1 MKTNT
6 DKTSSTAAIAQS
18 YSDEEE
24 TPISVSI
31 SAINSDELCKRFAS
45 TLSCL
50 DDSSSNQSE
59 SCSSSSSGSYLNESS
74 LCASL
79 VDSEPASPTCESP
92 SKAPLLKLLYGVCGK
107 SKRSQAP
114 LINKNSFSLERGNF
128 GDDAGFTCDK
138 DAKFFFGIADGVS
151 GNAKKGVDA
160 RLFPTALMNTCKRLL
175 MSDDEPNEF
184 EASLFELLCA
194 AHGHVQQECVYGSST
209 VCLVSIGKSDGVMST
224 LNLGDSGYMIVRDG
238 SVMYKSVAQSHR
250 YNAPYQIGCTP
261 PELSDVDL
269 YRDLPED
276 SICLKH
282 RVKLGDFVVL
292 SSDGLFDNL
301 YEDEIAQIINSNI
314 DGKKVTH
321 EILNVI
327 SQQLVEKA
335 SEAGIKRDDI
345 LLFLIYVS
353 NELVEAPSCEQ

>member
-1 MKTNT
+1 
-6 DKTSSTAAIAQS
+6 
-18 YSDEEE
+18 
-24 TPISVSI
+24 
-31 SAINSDELCKRFAS
+31 
-45 TLSCL
+45 
-50 DDSSSNQSE
+50 
-59 SCSSSSSGSYLNESS
+59 
-74 LCASL
+74 
-79 VDSEPASPTCESP
+79 
-92 SKAPLLKLLYGVCGK
+92 
-107 SKRSQAP
+107 
-114 LINKNSFSLERGNF
+114 
-128 GDDAGFTCDK
+128 
-138 DAKFFFGIADGVS
+138 
-151 GNAKKGVDA
+151 
-160 RLFPTALMNTCKRLL
+160 